1 MNLCK
6 VCEGLLNP
14 YVTEGT
20 ALGSDVVDDM
30 KMIEREAGKKDGQA
44 GWEGKVI

>member
-14 YVTEGT
+14 YVIEEA

-30 KMIEREAGKKDGQA
+30 KMMERDSGKKDVQA
-44 GWEGKVI
+44 G